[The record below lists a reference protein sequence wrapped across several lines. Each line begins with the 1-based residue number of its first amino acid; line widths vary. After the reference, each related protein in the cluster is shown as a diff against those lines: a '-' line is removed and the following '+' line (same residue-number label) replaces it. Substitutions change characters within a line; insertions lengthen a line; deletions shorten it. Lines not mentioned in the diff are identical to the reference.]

1 VAAEPLSV
9 RVGVGWG
16 LFDPEPRAERLWR
29 AVDAMEEIGY
39 DSIWLSDTATR
50 PDLAP
55 LPALA
60 AIAARTTRLKLGTGV
75 LVVPPRNPVLL
86 ARELA
91 TIDLLSDGRLLPAAG
106 LGIDEPAEREAM
118 GVDGSERVARLE
130 ESLAVMR
137 MLWTGDPVTFEGRFA
152 RLTGVRLSPR
162 PKRRKLEIWLGGHAP
177 KALERIGRIGDGWLG
192 SFVSPEDFARKADAI
207 RAAAAAANRSIDED
221 HYGMT
226 LFAARAETDI
236 PAGVRALVAR
246 RPGLD
251 IGDSVAVS
259 AAGLRGLLERFRA
272 VGATKFV
279 VFPLAADDPEGWLA
293 ELFEQA
299 VAPVE
304 AAH

>member
-1 VAAEPLSV
+1 MPDEPLSV

-16 LFDPEPRAERLWR
+16 LAGPEPGAAGLWR

-106 LGIDEPAEREAM
+106 LGIDEPREREAM
-118 GVDGSERVARLE
+118 GVDATERVGRLE
-130 ESLAVMR
+130 EALAVIR
-137 MLWTGDPVTFEGRFA
+137 LLWTGEPVSFEGRFT
-152 RLTGVRLSPR
+152 RLTDVRLSPA
-162 PKRRKLEIWLGGHAP
+162 PKRRKLEIWLGGQAP
-177 KALERIGRIGDGWLG
+177 KALERIGRIGDGWLA
-192 SFVSPEDFARKADAI
+192 SFVSPEDFGRKAQAI
-207 RAAAAAANRSIDED
+207 RASAAAAGRAIDED

-226 LFAARAETDI
+226 LFAARSERDV
-236 PAGVRALVAR
+236 PAAIGELVAR
-246 RPGLD
+246 RAGLRSED
-251 IGDSVAVS
+251 CVATS
-259 AAGLRGLLERFRA
+259 AAGLRDLLGRFREQ
-272 VGATKFV
+272 GATKFV

-304 AAH
+304 AAR

>member
-1 VAAEPLSV
+1 VIEEQLSV

-106 LGIDEPAEREAM
+106 LGIDEPAERAAM
-118 GVDGSERVARLE
+118 GVDGKERVARLE
-130 ESLAVMR
+130 EALAVIR
-137 MLWTGDPVTFEGRFA
+137 MLWAGEPVTYEGRFA
-152 RLTGVRLSPR
+152 RLTDVRLSPK
-162 PKRRKLEIWLGGHAP
+162 PKRRKLEIWLGGQAP
-177 KALERIGRIGDGWLG
+177 KALDRIGRIGDGWLA
-192 SFVSPEDFARKADAI
+192 SFVSPEDFRHKADTI
-207 RAAAAAANRSIDED
+207 RAAAAAAGRSIDED
-221 HYGMT
+221 HYGVT
-226 LFAARAETDI
+226 LFAARAEADV

-246 RPGLD
+246 RPGLAV
-251 IGDSVAVS
+251 GDSVAVS
-259 AAGLRGLLERFRA
+259 ADGLRALLERFRA
-272 VGATKFV
+272 QGATKFV
-279 VFPLAADDPEGWLA
+279 VFPLASGDPEGWLA
-293 ELFEQA
+293 ELFEHA

>member
-1 VAAEPLSV
+1 VTDQPLSV

-16 LFDPEPRAERLWR
+16 LFDPEPKAERLWR
-29 AVDAMEEIGY
+29 AVDAMEKIGY

-55 LPALA
+55 LPTLA
-60 AIAARTTRLKLGTGV
+60 AIAARTQRLKLGTGV

-106 LGIDEPAEREAM
+106 LGIDEPREREAM
-118 GVDGSERVARLE
+118 GVDGGERAARLE
-130 ESLAVMR
+130 EALAVIR
-137 MLWTGDPVTFEGRFA
+137 MLWPGEPVTFEGRFTQ
-152 RLTGVRLSPR
+152 LTDVRLSPK
-162 PKRRKLEIWLGGHAP
+162 PKRRKLEMWLGGQAP
-177 KALERIGRIGDGWLG
+177 KALERIGRIGDGWLA
-192 SFVSPEDFARKADAI
+192 SFVAPEDFEHKADVI
-207 RAAAAAANRSIDED
+207 RAAAAAAGRSIDED

-226 LFAARAETDI
+226 LFAARAERDV
-236 PAGVRALVAR
+236 PAGVATLVAR
-246 RPGLD
+246 RPGLRLED
-251 IGDSVAVS
+251 CVATS
-259 AAGLRGLLERFRA
+259 SAGLRELLERFRA
-272 VGATKFV
+272 AGATKFV
-279 VFPLAADDPEGWLA
+279 VFPLAGDDPEGWLA

>member
-1 VAAEPLSV
+1 VTEEQLSV

-50 PDLAP
+50 ADLAP

-91 TIDLLSDGRLLPAAG
+91 TIDMLSDGRLLPAAG

-118 GVDGSERVARLE
+118 GVDGKERVARLE
-130 ESLAVMR
+130 EALAVIR
-137 MLWTGDPVTFEGRFA
+137 LLWAGEPVTYEGRFT
-152 RLTGVRLSPR
+152 RLTDVRLSPR
-162 PKRRKLEIWLGGHAP
+162 PKRRKLEIWLGGQAP
-177 KALERIGRIGDGWLG
+177 KALERIGRIGDGWLA
-192 SFVSPEDFARKADAI
+192 SFVSPGDFGRKADAI
-207 RAAAAAANRSIDED
+207 RAAAATAGRSIDED

-226 LFAARAETDI
+226 LFAARAEADV
-236 PAGVRALVAR
+236 PEGVRALVAR
-246 RPGLD
+246 RPGLRAED
-251 IGDSVAVS
+251 CVAISVT
-259 AAGLRGLLERFRA
+259 GLRELLARFRA

-279 VFPLAADDPEGWLA
+279 VFPLAAGDPEDWLA